1 MEDRKEQLQNT
12 SNRSTE
18 IFPINQIVTFFTKKP
33 QCHVH
38 IRNIDSEANY

>member
-18 IFPINQIVTFFTKKP
+18 IFPINQIVTFLQKS
-33 QCHVH
+33 HNAMY
-38 IRNIDSEANY
+38 ILEI